1 MFTAISQLSLC
12 GRVSYSLGNTVG
24 VYRHS
29 TGQTH
34 HAGLAEG
41 VVAQVASLL
50 FRHKDGSLTLFQLDE
65 KKKKITGKGV
75 LRCFVKKLLSWLFT
89 RLFDRETRKLK
100 MKVFR

>member
-12 GRVSYSLGNTVG
+12 RTVSYSLGDTVG
-24 VYRHS
+24 VDRHS

-50 FRHKDGSLTLFQLDE
+50 FRHKDGFLTLFQLDE
-65 KKKKITGKGV
+65 EKKKKSREKE
-75 LRCFVKKLLSWLFT
+75 
-89 RLFDRETRKLK
+89 FDIFL
-100 MKVFR
+100 

>member
-24 VYRHS
+24 VDRHS

-65 KKKKITGKGV
+65 KKKKKNN
-75 LRCFVKKLLSWLFT
+75 
-89 RLFDRETRKLK
+89 RERSF
-100 MKVFR
+100 KVFC

>member
-24 VYRHS
+24 VDRHS

-75 LRCFVKKLLSWLFT
+75 LRCFVKNFSRLFT
-89 RLFDRETRKLK
+89 RLFDHETRKLK

>member
-24 VYRHS
+24 VDRHS

-65 KKKKITGKGV
+65 KKKKKITGKGV
-75 LRCFVKKLLSWLFT
+75 LRCFVKNFSWLFT